1 MEYNTTINI
10 PDVINNQYINNLVM
24 FGDTSIDLVK
34 KNAVFEMLTSEGCEN
49 FVDYIESLGLNN
61 DPNLVVLSSLYHY
74 YYDSE
79 EMKHVNTVI
88 NLKELNQI
96 KEIKNFLH
104 SIYHNL
110 SPKSNFIGC
119 FIDNKDIDGFILRN
133 NLSPYKKNKI
143 RNAIEN
149 GIMSRVPFLNRIYSL
164 MDSRTNHY
172 MSRANVT
179 LLLKDHGFNVL
190 NMTGISGLTYFCAQ
204 SLKTTDN

>member
-1 MEYNTTINI
+1 MQRINTIDQLEI
-10 PDVINNQYINNLVM
+10 SNNQNFNGFYIKEFN
-24 FGDTSIDLVK
+24 SITLVK
-34 KNAVFEMLTSEGCEN
+34 KNSVIEMLTSEGCES

-119 FIDNKDIDGFILRN
+119 FVDNKDIDGFILRN
-133 NLSPYKKNKI
+133 NLSPFKKKKI
-143 RNAIEN
+143 VDAIEN
-149 GIMSRVPFLNRIYSL
+149 GIMSRVPFLNRIFSL

-179 LLLKDHGFNVL
+179 LLLKEHGFNVL